1 MRQSDLNGERA
12 PCSREERGFTLVE
25 LLIAVATIAV
35 LMAIAI
41 PTLQDARVRSE
52 MRAIVSDLRT
62 VHTAFKQYYL
72 DHGGYPEQGGSF
84 DLAKFSPLD
93 TEGYYRGLVTARMID
108 SQADA
113 YDAPD
118 DEGTNQEFW
127 LELTMKRKPSVRF
140 LVCDSDDAP
149 LGGGTAFDGVYAFD
163 AGVRQRF

>member
-1 MRQSDLNGERA
+1 MHQSARNGVRA
-12 PCSREERGFTLVE
+12 PSRGGERGFSLVE

-41 PTLQDARVRSE
+41 PQLQDARVRSE
-52 MRAIVSDLRT
+52 ARAIFSDLRT

-72 DHGGYPEQGGSF
+72 DHGAYPEQGGAF
-84 DLAKFSPLD
+84 DLAKFTPLD
-93 TEGYYRGLVTARMID
+93 SEGYYRGLVTARMID

-127 LELTMKRKPSVRF
+127 LELTMKRKTSFRF

-149 LGGGTAFDGVYAFD
+149 LGGGTAFDGVYAFES
-163 AGVRQRF
+163 GVRQKF